1 VYFVAGSSITIGVGS
16 AWQGNLVAFSSITLN
31 DNATLIGRALA
42 RNGAVTLGTGN
53 TITLP

>member
-1 VYFVAGSSITIGVGS
+1 VGS
-16 AWQGNLVAFSSITLN
+16 AWQGNIVSFSSITLG